1 MKKVLKIEKM
11 PTAPGIPKRS
21 PIQVLTGPD
30 VAWLPGAD
38 ETGYVLRGMA
48 VDGEYVILN
57 KFIIILKSVIR
68 WTWISIGHEKNGMCD
83 QKLDC
88 NGRTSSLKRDG
99 ISKSRLSVSDS
110 HWRSSIEVD
119 TFILTWHRRNNDLI
133 GCSSGVRPR
142 HCTESG
148 LTFAITPN
156 ASNSGAQFLVV
167 GDCVRAV
174 PLPLK

>member
-48 VDGEYVILN
+48 VDEEYVILN

-68 WTWISIGHEKNGMCD
+68 WTWISIGHEKNGIMIRSWIAMAGPVVWREMEFPNQGSLC
-83 QKLDC
+83 
-88 NGRTSSLKRDG
+88 RT
-99 ISKSRLSVSDS
+99 V
-110 HWRSSIEVD
+110 IEV
-119 TFILTWHRRNNDLI
+119 
-133 GCSSGVRPR
+133 PR
-142 HCTESG
+142 
-148 LTFAITPN
+148 
-156 ASNSGAQFLVV
+156 
-167 GDCVRAV
+167 
-174 PLPLK
+174 